1 MLGLEYVLNLYD
13 VQHIELAEKLG
24 IKKQNINLWI
34 KEKQNIPKKYLPLL
48 SNEFNIPIEYLQ
60 KHLSELEKLEI
71 QQAKIQKE
79 LQPVIKGYDRQFDG
93 IDGMVNEPVYDYY
106 EMNSVGL
113 AIEKARIIEDI
124 KKSLDDVDIR
134 SFIDTYKVIAMLLN
148 HSGDE
153 VILKKTIEAL
163 GHYFGLIS
171 SDIYSSEEQP
181 EFEEQIFEVFDDNN
195 FWLRR

>member
-1 MLGLEYVLNLYD
+1 
-13 VQHIELAEKLG
+13 
-24 IKKQNINLWI
+24 
-34 KEKQNIPKKYLPLL
+34 
-48 SNEFNIPIEYLQ
+48 
-60 KHLSELEKLEI
+60 
-71 QQAKIQKE
+71 
-79 LQPVIKGYDRQFDG
+79 
-93 IDGMVNEPVYDYY
+93 MVNEPVYDYY

-195 FWLRR
+195 F